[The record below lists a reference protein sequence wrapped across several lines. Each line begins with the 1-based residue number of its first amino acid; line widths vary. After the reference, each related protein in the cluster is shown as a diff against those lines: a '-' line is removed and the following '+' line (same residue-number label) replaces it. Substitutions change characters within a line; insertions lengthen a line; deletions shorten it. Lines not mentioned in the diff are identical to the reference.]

1 MYYYEQSAN
10 FHYTLLV
17 SLLENI
23 LYAFSFLVSLI
34 VNYLNF
40 SLVIWLIAC
49 WSGMLFFSSKTFN
62 FIQSYVR
69 GIICSYSLSHL
80 EFLIFRFPVKLS
92 PVLIYSSKSTGSPPY
107 CCVFRF
113 EVQFLNIFL
122 LLVLII
128 DLFVLVLVATFEY
141 FNIWVLAHSYVFL
154 PWNFS

>member
-1 MYYYEQSAN
+1 MYYYEQFAN
-10 FHYTLLV
+10 FHYTL
-17 SLLENI
+17 
-23 LYAFSFLVSLI
+23 LVSLI

-113 EVQFLNIFL
+113 EVHFLNIFL

-128 DLFVLVLVATFEY
+128 DLFILVVVASFEY
-141 FNIWVLAHSYVFL
+141 FNIWVLAYSYVFL
-154 PWNFS
+154 SMEFFIIAFE